1 MRYYPKKALLIL
13 LSCICAATLFAQ
25 KPVSYSPF
33 ANDSLQL
40 LNINNA
46 IKQHY
51 LKDSASAGGENKK
64 YIVNLYRERYQ
75 YLDDMF
81 KEKEFMAN
89 AEPDEYLSLLVN
101 EIFKSNP
108 ELKTLGTRFLFS
120 KVYWPNAFSTGEG
133 TIVFNI
139 GLFSKL
145 DNESQVI
152 FVLCHELAHLYLDHS
167 NKAIHQYVNTVYSSN
182 FQDEL
187 KDIKRSKYEKN
198 KQLEKLVKGIT
209 FKSRR
214 HGREHESEADS
225 VGLVFMQRTTFNV
238 RGSLTCLALLDSID
252 KEKYVP
258 EADLQRMFNFSEYP
272 FQKNWLRKE
281 EAFFGG
287 VTDKK
292 LNDKEEDS
300 LKTHPDCK
308 VRIIRLT
315 PTIEKL
321 NIGAGE
327 DFVVSEARFRN
338 LKQKFKYEIIDF
350 CFRSDRVSRSL
361 YYTMELLNEEPD
373 NAYLVSMIGKCFASF
388 YENQKEHTLN
398 HVVDLPSPYLDKNYN
413 SLLEFLQ
420 NIRISD
426 MAAIGHYFLQ
436 SYESKLS
443 SNGDF
448 MKTLAKCNDIFKKS
462 K

>member
-1 MRYYPKKALLIL
+1 M
-13 LSCICAATLFAQ
+13 TLFAQ
-25 KPVSYSPF
+25 APVSYSPLV
-33 ANDSLQL
+33 NDSLQL
-40 LNINNA
+40 VNIKNA

-51 LKDSASAGGENKK
+51 LKDSASISGENKK

-75 YLDDMF
+75 FLDDMF

-89 AEPDEYLSLLVN
+89 AVPDEYLASLVN
-101 EIFKSNP
+101 EIFKVNP
-108 ELKTLGTRFLFS
+108 ELKKLGTRFLFS

-167 NKAIHQYVNTVYSSN
+167 TKAILQYVNTVYSED

-187 KDIKRSKYEKN
+187 KDIKKSKYEKN
-198 KQLEKLVKGIT
+198 KQLDQLVKGIT

-225 VGLVFMQRTTFNV
+225 VGLVFMQRTAFNV
-238 RGSLTCLALLDSID
+238 RASLTCLALLDSID
-252 KEKYVP
+252 KERYVP
-258 EADLQRMFNFSEYP
+258 EGDLQRLFNFSEYP
-272 FQKNWLRKE
+272 FQKNWLKKE

-287 VTDKK
+287 VTEKE
-292 LNDKEEDS
+292 LNSKEKDS

-308 VRIIRLT
+308 ARIKRLT

-321 NIGAGE
+321 NSSGS
-327 DFVVSEARFRN
+327 DFVVSEARFQE
-338 LKQKFKYEIIDF
+338 LKQKFRYEIIEF
-350 CFRSDRVSRSL
+350 CFTSTRVSRSL
-361 YYTMELLNEEPD
+361 YYAMQSLNEDPG

-388 YENQKEHTLN
+388 YEHQKEHTLN
-398 HVVDLPSPYLDKNYN
+398 RVVDLPSPYLDKNYN
-413 SLLEFLQ
+413 TLLEFLQ
-420 NIRISD
+420 NIRIND

-443 SNGDF
+443 SNADF
-448 MKTLAKCNDIFKKS
+448 MKTLTKSNAIFKNNK
-462 K
+462 